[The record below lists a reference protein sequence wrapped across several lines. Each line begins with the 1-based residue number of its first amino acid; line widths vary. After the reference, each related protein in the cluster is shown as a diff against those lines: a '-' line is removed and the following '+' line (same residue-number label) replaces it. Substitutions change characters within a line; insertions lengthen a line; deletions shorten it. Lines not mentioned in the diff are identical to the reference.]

1 MQPERLMTTPVTI
14 STPGASTGTDILGRP
29 IPGTATVRATRCRLV
44 RTATDTP
51 DPNTDGLLVSTL
63 AVYVP
68 TGTGLTDADTLTVDG
83 ETYQVLGAPEIL
95 AGVNG
100 GGYEKATVRL
110 VQDAS

>member
-1 MQPERLMTTPVTI
+1 MTTPVTI
-14 STPGASTGTDILGRP
+14 STPGASAGTDILGRP

-68 TGTGLTDADTLTVDG
+68 AGTGLTDADTLTVDG
-83 ETYQVLGAPEIL
+83 DTYQVLGAPEL
-95 AGVNG
+95 LTGVYG

>member
-1 MQPERLMTTPVTI
+1 MTTPVTI

-29 IPGTATVRATRCRLV
+29 TPGTATVRATRCRLV
-44 RTATDTP
+44 RTSTNTP

-63 AVYVP
+63 AVYLP
-68 TGTGLTDADTLTVDG
+68 AGTGVTDADTLTVDG
-83 ETYQVLGAPEIL
+83 DTYQVIGAPEIL
-95 AGVNG
+95 AGVYG